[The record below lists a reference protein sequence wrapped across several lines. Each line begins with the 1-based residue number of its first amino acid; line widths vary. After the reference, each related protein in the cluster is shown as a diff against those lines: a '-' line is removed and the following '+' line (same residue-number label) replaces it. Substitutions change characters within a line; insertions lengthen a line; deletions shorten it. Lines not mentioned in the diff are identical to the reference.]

1 MKTNLFPTREDLDNG
16 WNFNCDSLES
26 IKASLPEQDGHYDIH
41 FCINVVSEMVN
52 GIKLGWKLFKT
63 DMGFMP
69 QFSKSHYEQKKE
81 KFEKTGSLL

>member
-1 MKTNLFPTREDLDNG
+1 MKVESLFKIMLTNHLTYIMSVILFYPITL
-16 WNFNCDSLES
+16 
-26 IKASLPEQDGHYDIH
+26 IYY
-41 FCINVVSEMVN
+41 FCINVISEMIN

-69 QFSKSHYEQKKE
+69 QFSKSHYEQKTE

>member
-1 MKTNLFPTREDLDNG
+1 MKVESLFKIMLTNHLTYIMSVILFYPITL
-16 WNFNCDSLES
+16 
-26 IKASLPEQDGHYDIH
+26 IYY
-41 FCINVVSEMVN
+41 FCINVISEMIN

>member
-1 MKTNLFPTREDLDNG
+1 MKVESLFKIMLTNHLTYIVSVILFYPITL
-16 WNFNCDSLES
+16 
-26 IKASLPEQDGHYDIH
+26 IYY
-41 FCINVVSEMVN
+41 FCINVISEMIN

>member
-1 MKTNLFPTREDLDNG
+1 MKVESLFKFMLYNYFTYVVSVFLFYPITL
-16 WNFNCDSLES
+16 
-26 IKASLPEQDGHYDIH
+26 IYY
-41 FCINVVSEMVN
+41 FCVNVVSEMVN

>member
-1 MKTNLFPTREDLDNG
+1 MIMKVESLFKIMLTNHLTYIMSVILFYPITL
-16 WNFNCDSLES
+16 
-26 IKASLPEQDGHYDIH
+26 IYY
-41 FCINVVSEMVN
+41 FCINVISEMIN

>member
-1 MKTNLFPTREDLDNG
+1 MIMKVESLFKIMLTNHLTYIVSVILFYPITL
-16 WNFNCDSLES
+16 
-26 IKASLPEQDGHYDIH
+26 IYY
-41 FCINVVSEMVN
+41 FCINVISEMIN